1 MQLNDRADAILRTAD
16 MLGGAIALATIY
28 AMFPGVEKGILRRLM
43 AKLVARKAFVW
54 VWAGELNCKVFLT
67 VHGDD
72 GRMPGL
78 YRWIKDSE
86 LRRRAIET
94 GSAGRAL
101 KMPRVFIHAQ
111 ITGLIAVGVSGG
123 VAEFEREIW
132 QQTPDAKTVADA
144 YAWPERDRRI
154 VIESER
160 MVNQSPHRW
169 ESDGGLA
176 ERVAKSY
183 NAHDNSHPKWRDE
196 YLVLLPAY
204 INEKHPDS
212 IAELDELVRVRAR
225 KNHKNRDGAG
235 WWSIDL
241 VDLEAD
247 PVWHPFSGDSSTP
260 RRPLPGIRSRRLAF
274 HAEHEE
280 RAEVDRQRKARRVA
294 LTSEER
300 TAEDLERAEQKAKAR
315 KKNRARESASLPE
328 SLHGLRRENATAGH
342 GFAADATPDDVAAS
356 PSIAL
361 ADAGTPEGY

>member
-1 MQLNDRADAILRTAD
+1 MQLNDRADLILRTAD

-43 AKLVARKAFVW
+43 AKLVGRKAFVW
-54 VWAGELNCKVFLT
+54 VWAGELNCKIFLT

-94 GSAGRAL
+94 GTASRAL
-101 KMPRVFIHAQ
+101 KMPRVFVHAQ

-132 QQTPDAKTVADA
+132 QQAPGAKTVADA

-154 VIESER
+154 MIESER

-169 ESDGGLA
+169 ESEGGLA
-176 ERVAKSY
+176 DRIAKSY

-212 IAELDELVRVRAR
+212 IAELDELVRLRAG
-225 KNHKNRDGAG
+225 KNHKNRDGSG

-247 PVWHPFSGDSSTP
+247 PVWHPFIGDSATDS
-260 RRPLPGIRSRRLAF
+260 RPLQGIRSRRLAF
-274 HAEHEE
+274 RAEHEK
-280 RAEVDRQRKARRVA
+280 RAEVDRQRKTRRAA

-300 TAEDLERAEQKAKAR
+300 VTEDQERAEKKAKAR
-315 KKNRARESASLPE
+315 KKNRARAAASPPE
-328 SLHGLRRENATAGH
+328 NSHWFWREKAP
-342 GFAADATPDDVAAS
+342 AADRSAADTTPDVVAAS
-356 PSIAL
+356 PSLAL
-361 ADAGTPEGY
+361 GDAGTPEGR